1 MIILIQYKI
10 NYNLQSFVILSKTSR
25 IIVITEIKIS
35 WIGFVF
41 DNIVINSHVIRDRG
55 KID

>member
-10 NYNLQSFVILSKTSR
+10 NYNLQSFVILSKTNR

-35 WIGFVF
+35 
-41 DNIVINSHVIRDRG
+41 
-55 KID
+55 